1 MERLRIGFTGKLPYR
16 MRLSVQI
23 KIWVMDTLLY
33 YPHRPINVVTGIN
46 SGMELFVARCAMEL
60 RKARKDVHLTIVIPV
75 KTFSNYIQQIK
86 CGHELTKKQTVIA
99 AADEIRVIPGC
110 FPAIVQVDRDRLIVA
125 ESDILGCCFT
135 KRYNTDGITRNLISL
150 IDHSPK
156 IEVFNLID
164 VVKQQ

>member
-60 RKARKDVHLTIVIPV
+60 RKARKDVHLTIVIPD

-99 AADEIRVIPGC
+99 
-110 FPAIVQVDRDRLIVA
+110 IVQIDRDRLIVA

-156 IEVFNLID
+156 VEVFNLMD